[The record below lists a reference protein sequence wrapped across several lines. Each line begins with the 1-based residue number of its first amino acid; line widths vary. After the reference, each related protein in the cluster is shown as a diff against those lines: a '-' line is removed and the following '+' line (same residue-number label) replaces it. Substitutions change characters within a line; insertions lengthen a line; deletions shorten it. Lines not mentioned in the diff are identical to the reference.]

1 MAEARAMGRARGN
14 AAEGDASVSASAVT
28 DDPTPLSPRVA
39 KRARKVA
46 GSEACAEDPPSE
58 KPAVEDAEAEAE
70 EDADDDVDEDVV
82 EIDDDPVDLLV
93 AQGVTEEV
101 AKRALERA
109 NGDLDQAVM
118 LVVELRQLETEE
130 KEMAKV
136 MEESLR
142 EAEEEAAKRDAED
155 SEKKRDAP
163 AAFFKGSSFLE
174 HLGEDVASL
183 LLGEGSAAKD
193 DVIAMLEFERKCMRW
208 YRNRSREVG
217 EKFAAI
223 AAELVA
229 NVGDPGGEGD
239 DGAHDGNPDGGAD
252 GGGGG
257 GGGGGDPGRPGGSG
271 GIELVHSMLVAHLM
285 DLQEAVL
292 TMPEGDG
299 GGIPDIFSP
308 GKDAAPEEIDLTVD

>member
-14 AAEGDASVSASAVT
+14 AEEGVASVSASAVT
-28 DDPTPLSPRVA
+28 DDPTLLSPPAA
-39 KRARKVA
+39 KRARKSA
-46 GSEACAEDPPSE
+46 GSEACSEDSPSE

-70 EDADDDVDEDVV
+70 EVSDDADDENAV

-174 HLGEDVASL
+174 NLGEGVASL

-208 YRNRSREVG
+208 YRSRSREVG

-229 NVGDPGGEGD
+229 NSGTRAGRLTPGLTTGIETGELTAGR
-239 DGAHDGNPDGGAD
+239 GR
-252 GGGGG
+252 
-257 GGGGGDPGRPGGSG
+257 GGGGDPGRPGGFD